1 MKVNTIPGLYTPL
14 QGVVTIILSLV
25 MSALFLSSCSQA
37 KLPVL
42 QPEDVIV
49 AFGDSL
55 TAGYGVDKNQSY
67 PIVLAN
73 MTGLKV
79 INAGISGETTAEGLE
94 RLPEVLE
101 TYQPRLVILL
111 EGGNDVLQKVS
122 ESQIKSNLKQ
132 MIQLI
137 QQRDTGVLLVSVP
150 ERKLFGSSLA
160 LYSELA
166 SEYAIPIEEDIVVS
180 LMKRLSMKSDYVHFN
195 AQGYQAMA
203 QAIYESLQTNGA
215 ISNN

>member
-1 MKVNTIPGLYTPL
+1 MKVNTIPGL
-14 QGVVTIILSLV
+14 VTLILSIV
-25 MSALFLSSCSQA
+25 TSALLLSSCNQA
-37 KLPVL
+37 KLPEL

-55 TAGYGVDKNQSY
+55 TAGYGVDKTQSY
-67 PIVLAN
+67 PSVLGN
-73 MTGLKV
+73 IGGLKV

-94 RLPEVLE
+94 RLPEVLDAH
-101 TYQPRLVILL
+101 QPKLVILL
-111 EGGNDVLQKVS
+111 EGGNDVLQKVP
-122 ESQIKSNLKQ
+122 EPQIKANLKQ

-137 QQRDTGVLLVSVP
+137 QQSGAAVLLVGVP
-150 ERKLFGSSLA
+150 EKKLFGSSLD

-166 SEYAIPIEEDIVVS
+166 SEHEIPIEEEIVAN

-203 QAIYESLQTNGA
+203 QAIYEALQTSGA
-215 ISNN
+215 IVDN

>member
-1 MKVNTIPGLYTPL
+1 M
-14 QGVVTIILSLV
+14 
-25 MSALFLSSCSQA
+25 
-37 KLPVL
+37 
-42 QPEDVIV
+42 
-49 AFGDSL
+49 
-55 TAGYGVDKNQSY
+55 
-67 PIVLAN
+67 
-73 MTGLKV
+73 
-79 INAGISGETTAEGLE
+79 
-94 RLPEVLE
+94 
-101 TYQPRLVILL
+101 ILL

-122 ESQIKSNLKQ
+122 ETQIKSNLKQ

-137 QQRDTGVLLVSVP
+137 QESGVAVLLIGVP
-150 ERKLFGSSLA
+150 EKKLFGSSLD

-166 SEYAIPIEEDIVVS
+166 SEHDIAIEEDIVVS

>member
-1 MKVNTIPGLYTPL
+1 MVNKMKVNTIPGL
-14 QGVVTIILSLV
+14 VTLVLSILTSVL
-25 MSALFLSSCSQA
+25 LLSSCSQA

-42 QPEDVIV
+42 QSEDVVV

-55 TAGYGVDKNQSY
+55 TAGYGVDKTQSY
-67 PIVLAN
+67 PSVLASI
-73 MTGLKV
+73 TGLKV

-101 TYQPRLVILL
+101 THQPQLVILL

-122 ESQIKSNLKQ
+122 EPQIKSNLKQ

-137 QQRDTGVLLVSVP
+137 QQSGAAVLLVGVP
-150 ERKLFGSSLA
+150 EKKVFGSSLE

-166 SEYAIPIEEDIVVS
+166 SEHEIPIEEEIVAN
-180 LMKRLSMKSDYVHFN
+180 LMNRLSMKSDYVHFN
-195 AQGYQAMA
+195 AQGYEAMA
-203 QAIYESLQTNGA
+203 QAIYEALQTSGA
-215 ISNN
+215 IVDN

>member
-1 MKVNTIPGLYTPL
+1 MKVNTIPGL
-14 QGVVTIILSLV
+14 VTLVLSILTSVL
-25 MSALFLSSCSQA
+25 LLSSCSQA

-42 QPEDVIV
+42 QSEDVVV

-55 TAGYGVDKNQSY
+55 TAGYGVDKTQSY
-67 PIVLAN
+67 PSVLASI
-73 MTGLKV
+73 TGLKV

-101 TYQPRLVILL
+101 THQPQLVILL

-122 ESQIKSNLKQ
+122 EPQIKSNLKQ

-137 QQRDTGVLLVSVP
+137 QQSGAAVLLVGVP
-150 ERKLFGSSLA
+150 EKKVFGSSLE

-166 SEYAIPIEEDIVVS
+166 SEHDIPIEEDIVAS

-195 AQGYQAMA
+195 ALGYQAMA
-203 QAIYESLQTNGA
+203 QAIYEALQKSGA
-215 ISNN
+215 ITNN

>member
-1 MKVNTIPGLYTPL
+1 MKVKTIPCLYTPL
-14 QGVVTIILSLV
+14 RGVVTLVLSIVASVL
-25 MSALFLSSCSQA
+25 LLSSCSQA
-37 KLPVL
+37 KLPLL
-42 QPEDVIV
+42 QTEDVVV

-55 TAGYGVDKNQSY
+55 TAGYGVDKTQSY
-67 PIVLAN
+67 PSVLAN
-73 MTGLKV
+73 ITGLKV

-101 TYQPRLVILL
+101 THQPKLVILL

-122 ESQIKSNLKQ
+122 EPQIKSNLKQ

-137 QQRDTGVLLVSVP
+137 QQSGAAVLLVGVP
-150 ERKLFGSSLA
+150 EKKLFGSSLE

-166 SEYAIPIEEDIVVS
+166 SEHDIPIEEDIVAS

-195 AQGYQAMA
+195 ALGYQAMA
-203 QAIYESLQTNGA
+203 QAIYEALQTSGA

>member
-1 MKVNTIPGLYTPL
+1 MVNKMKVNTIPGL
-14 QGVVTIILSLV
+14 VTLVLSILTSVL
-25 MSALFLSSCSQA
+25 LLSSCSQA

-42 QPEDVIV
+42 QSEDVVV

-55 TAGYGVDKNQSY
+55 TAGYGVDKTQSY
-67 PIVLAN
+67 PSVLASI
-73 MTGLKV
+73 TGLKV

-101 TYQPRLVILL
+101 THQPQLVILL

-122 ESQIKSNLKQ
+122 EPQIKSNLKQ

-137 QQRDTGVLLVSVP
+137 QQSGAAVLLVGVP
-150 ERKLFGSSLA
+150 EKKVFGSSLE

-166 SEYAIPIEEDIVVS
+166 SEHDIPIEEDIVAS

-195 AQGYQAMA
+195 ALGYQAMA
-203 QAIYESLQTNGA
+203 QAIYEALQKSGA
-215 ISNN
+215 ITNN